1 MKLFL
6 YSDACFEDTLL
17 YCFDSLFDLHV
28 NELILLEEN
37 HSNVENN
44 KSVYDIFLAASYKEA
59 IERADVVLI
68 IKTSKKIHL
77 YNKIKKYA
85 NKQNKRVFIKSKKTT
100 SLVLKRENLL
110 KNLPVIL
117 ILYFGKVSQ
126 QERVELLLN
135 NYLKKQ
141 AIDVYQV
148 FSNELLHLI
157 QNDPEGLIDSYVKNS
172 LYIKDKPIGIICADG
187 NLIIDPQ
194 KRNTSMLKYLLE
206 INPNTVL
213 ICTESNDYYVRI
225 NEIEKYIQVIL
236 QKKELNIVRS
246 NYFSFYQTVNSKP
259 LFFTIYSKAD
269 KKCNS
274 KNEIG
279 CEELTAKHIE
289 NWLYQISLPDEVKY
303 IN

>member
-6 YSDACFEDTLL
+6 YSDGYFEDTLL
-17 YCFDSLFDLHV
+17 YCFDSLFDLHI
-28 NELILLEEN
+28 NELILLKEN
-37 HSNVENN
+37 HTNVENN
-44 KSVYDIFLAASYKEA
+44 KSVYDIFLAASYSEA
-59 IERADVVLI
+59 IERADEVLI
-68 IKTSKKIHL
+68 IKTSKNL
-77 YNKIKKYA
+77 YLYKKIKKYA
-85 NKQNKRVFIKSKKTT
+85 KKQNKRVFIKSKKTT

-117 ILYFGKVSQ
+117 ILYFGRAPQ

-135 NYLKKQ
+135 NYFKNQ

-157 QNDPEGLIDSYVKNS
+157 QNDPECLIDCYVKNS
-172 LYIKDKPIGIICADG
+172 LYIKDKSLGIICADG

-194 KRNTSMLKYLLE
+194 KRNTSMFKYLLE
-206 INPNTVL
+206 INPDTVL

-236 QKKELNIVRS
+236 QKKEWNIIRS
-246 NYFSFYQTVNSKP
+246 NYFSFYQTVNSE
-259 LFFTIYSKAD
+259 LHFFTIYSKVD

-289 NWLYQISLPDEVKY
+289 NWLYQISLPDGVEY